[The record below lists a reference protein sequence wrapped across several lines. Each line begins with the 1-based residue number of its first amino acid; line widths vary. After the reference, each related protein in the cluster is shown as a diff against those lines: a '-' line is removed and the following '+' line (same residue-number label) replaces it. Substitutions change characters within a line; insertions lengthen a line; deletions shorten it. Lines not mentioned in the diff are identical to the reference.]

1 MKKIILF
8 FVIIITNQL
17 HSQGKRTFW
26 PTNSS
31 EAPKMKVNFNTQTLG
46 GTFQR
51 NDARAYNKTDQFKG
65 VKGSFYLFNSWK
77 NNSTI
82 VSKTGKK
89 YQINNMNYDLDE
101 KSFLSKIS
109 KDSVYIYQN
118 VKSITIENK
127 FFININEQFY
137 EKITEGKI
145 CLLKKYSGKLKKP
158 IINKMTNQQV
168 KPAEYVKIINYYSYI
183 DNEKLE
189 KIKLKKSN
197 ISKLITNKKNKVKA
211 YIKKNKLSYKEEKD
225 IIKIINF
232 YNSLF

>member
-17 HSQGKRTFW
+17 YSQGKRTFW

-51 NDARAYNKTDQFKG
+51 NDARAFNKNDQFKG
-65 VKGSFYLFNSWK
+65 VKGSFYLFNTWK

-82 VSKTGKK
+82 TSKTGKK

-101 KSFLSKIS
+101 KAFLSKIS
-109 KDSVYIYQN
+109 RDSVYIYQN
-118 VKSITIENK
+118 IESINVENR

-137 EKITEGKI
+137 EKITDGKI
-145 CLLKKYSGKLKKP
+145 SLLKKYSGKLKKP

-168 KPAEYVKIINYYSYI
+168 KPAEYVKIVNYYSYI
-183 DNEKLE
+183 QNKKLE

-197 ISKLITNKKNKVKA
+197 ISKLITQKKDQVKA
-211 YIKKNKLSYKEEKD
+211 YIKKNKLTYKEEGD
-225 IIKIINF
+225 IVKIINY